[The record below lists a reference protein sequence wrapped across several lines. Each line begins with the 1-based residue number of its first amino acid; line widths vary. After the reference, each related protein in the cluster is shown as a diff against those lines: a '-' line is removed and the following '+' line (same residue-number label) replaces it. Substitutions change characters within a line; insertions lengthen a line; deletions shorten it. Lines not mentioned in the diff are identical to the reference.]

1 MNTKGRAFSGLL
13 RTALRQQLQYRS
25 AMMAGV
31 VTQIAFGL
39 IYTMVYQAF
48 FREGQGRADLTL
60 MQTVSYVWLSQGTY
74 RMMPWSGLRDIEA
87 MMRDGRIAFELT
99 RPRDLFGM
107 WYARAMAL
115 RTAPLLVNLPLVLAA
130 ALLMPGEF
138 ALRLP
143 IEFLPLG
150 ALSLLLAMLLTSA
163 VTVALTGS
171 YFWTISGQGI
181 NRIVPMLGNLL
192 AGNVVPLGLFPAG
205 VRQVLRALP
214 FASMLDAPLRILVGG
229 KSPAGAG
236 TGRFADG
243 LADRAAGAGA
253 LRDPCRCAQMRR
265 AGRLS

>member
-74 RMMPWSGLRDIEA
+74 RMMPWSGLRDIET

-115 RTAPLLVNLPLVLAA
+115 RTAPLLGNLPLVLAA

-181 NRIVPMLGNLL
+181 NRIVPMLGSLM

-214 FASMLDAPLRILVGG
+214 FASMLDAPLRILVGAVNLQQALELVG
-229 KSPAGAG
+229 LQMAWLIGLLALGRCVIHAGVRKCVVQG
-236 TGRFADG
+236 G
-243 LADRAAGAGA
+243 
-253 LRDPCRCAQMRR
+253 
-265 AGRLS
+265 

>member
-25 AMMAGV
+25 AMMACV

-39 IYTMVYQAF
+39 IYIMVYQAF

-150 ALSLLLAMLLTSA
+150 ALSLL
-163 VTVALTGS
+163 
-171 YFWTISGQGI
+171 
-181 NRIVPMLGNLL
+181 
-192 AGNVVPLGLFPAG
+192 
-205 VRQVLRALP
+205 
-214 FASMLDAPLRILVGG
+214 
-229 KSPAGAG
+229 
-236 TGRFADG
+236 
-243 LADRAAGAGA
+243 
-253 LRDPCRCAQMRR
+253 
-265 AGRLS
+265 

>member
-39 IYTMVYQAF
+39 IYIMVYQAF

-163 VTVALTGS
+163 VTVALPT
-171 YFWTISGQGI
+171 
-181 NRIVPMLGNLL
+181 
-192 AGNVVPLGLFPAG
+192 
-205 VRQVLRALP
+205 
-214 FASMLDAPLRILVGG
+214 
-229 KSPAGAG
+229 
-236 TGRFADG
+236 
-243 LADRAAGAGA
+243 
-253 LRDPCRCAQMRR
+253 C
-265 AGRLS
+265 